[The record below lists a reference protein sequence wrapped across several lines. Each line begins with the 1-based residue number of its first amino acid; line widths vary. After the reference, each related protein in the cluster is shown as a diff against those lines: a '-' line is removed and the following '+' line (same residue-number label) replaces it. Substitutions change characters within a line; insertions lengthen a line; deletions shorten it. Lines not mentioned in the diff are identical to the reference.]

1 MKNQKKI
8 TRTALFF
15 FSFLI
20 PLMGLISC
28 SKSDGDKD
36 VATNCT
42 NWSEQWL
49 AQATEYSEAS
59 ATYTND
65 PTTANCG
72 KLKAAGLKYIDALES
87 VIDCV
92 PTANAQEY
100 TASLNEYRAE
110 VNSTDCN

>member
-1 MKNQKKI
+1 MKNQLKI
-8 TRTALFF
+8 TLTAFF
-15 FSFLI
+15 FISFLI
-20 PLMGLISC
+20 PVLGLISC
-28 SKSDGDKD
+28 SKSDDKED
-36 VATNCT
+36 ITNCT

-49 AQATEYSEAS
+49 AQATAYSEAS

-65 PTTANCG
+65 PTTVNCG

-92 PTANAQEY
+92 PTANVQEY